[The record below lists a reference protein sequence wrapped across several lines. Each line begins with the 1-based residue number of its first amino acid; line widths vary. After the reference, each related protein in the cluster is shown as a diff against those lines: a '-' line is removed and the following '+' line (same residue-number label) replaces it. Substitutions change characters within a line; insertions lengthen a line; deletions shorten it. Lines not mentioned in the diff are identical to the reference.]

1 MVTVKTAIVELG
13 VKRRTVYLWISE
25 ATEEQ
30 VHREKLRIPDE
41 RGRMVL
47 TLVVDLEA
55 LRAYGDRNA

>member
-1 MVTVKTAIVELG
+1 MVTVKMAIDELD
-13 VKRRTVYLWISE
+13 VKRRTVYQWLKD

-30 VHREKLRIPDE
+30 VHRERHRLPDE

-55 LRAYGDRNA
+55 LRHYGDNR